1 MEDDGIYVE
10 NDAIADRIRATAE
23 LLRVAKGADSKSKA
37 KAHELIDA
45 VIETMRP
52 KKAEPPVSLVHN
64 YLSSAHKSQV

>member
-45 VIETMRP
+45 VIETLRP
-52 KKAEPPVSLVHN
+52 KKERASVSL
-64 YLSSAHKSQV
+64 LTTHKSQI